1 MGRVIGVNTAI
12 VSPSQASA
20 GIGFA
25 VPVDTVQRVVPALIE
40 RGYYPHSWL
49 GVRYLW
55 DLTPERAQILREAG
69 MELPVDEG
77 ILLIELFAGSPAE
90 DAGLRDGQ
98 EQVRIG
104 RSILVVGGDVLTA
117 IDGQPITSGRDLLR
131 YLDTQTEV
139 GQSIQ
144 LTIWRDGQEQTV
156 MVTLR
161 ERPR

>member
-1 MGRVIGVNTAI
+1 

-25 VPVDTVQRVVPALIE
+25 VPVDTVKRVVPSLIE

-49 GVRYLW
+49 GIRYLW

-69 MELPVDEG
+69 MDVPAEEG
-77 ILLIELFAGSPAE
+77 ILVVEIFANSPAE
-90 DAGLRDGQ
+90 AAGLRGGQ
-98 EQVRIG
+98 DQVRVG
-104 RSILVVGGDVLTA
+104 RSILVVGGDILTA
-117 IDGQPITSGRDLLR
+117 IDGQSVTSGRDLVR

-139 GQSIQ
+139 GQTIQ
-144 LTIWRDGQEQTV
+144 LTVWREGQELTV
-156 MVTLR
+156 AVTLQ